1 MRTSF
6 YFFFTLLGIFSVAA
20 KDYLITDFGATGD
33 GKTLNTISIQ
43 KAIDRCSA
51 DGGGRV
57 VIPHGIF
64 VTGTVFLKSYV
75 DLHFDTNATLL
86 ASPNTADFPG
96 IFKKNNEKK
105 GVVQAE
111 GIENAAIT
119 GFGTIDGNGSNPTFL
134 IGGTDP
140 GRTFNLFLKD
150 CKNIKVQDIILR
162 NPSFWT
168 FRIYNCDVVFVHGVR
183 VYSHSNFNNDGMDVD
198 GRNIVISDCMIEAT
212 DDGLCLKSDDP
223 DHLCENIT
231 VTNCVI
237 ASNCNAI
244 KLGTASQSGFRN
256 ITISN
261 CVIKT
266 PDENDFFN
274 YAKFVA
280 PGITAP
286 IANSSGI
293 SLEMVDG
300 GTFEKVSITNI
311 TMNDVFTPVFI
322 RFSNRHNKPQ
332 YMKDIIIS
340 NIIANSESL
349 MTSSITGIPGYLVE
363 NIKISNV
370 IFNCAGGGLVDHVV
384 RTIPESE
391 KAYPENRMMGSS
403 MPSYGFYIRHAK
415 NITLDNIRF
424 NVGYTDQRPALWL
437 EDAHNVRL
445 DHIES
450 NMHNSS
456 EPYAWL
462 RDVSDV
468 VVSGFSAGYDIPLF
482 MRLEGKNTN
491 RVKLLFNDFSSV
503 RKLIERSKEVDKSA
517 VILQSN
523 LISEKK

>member
-1 MRTSF
+1 
-6 YFFFTLLGIFSVAA
+6 
-20 KDYLITDFGATGD
+20 
-33 GKTLNTISIQ
+33 
-43 KAIDRCSA
+43 
-51 DGGGRV
+51 
-57 VIPHGIF
+57 
-64 VTGTVFLKSYV
+64 
-75 DLHFDTNATLL
+75 
-86 ASPNTADFPG
+86 
-96 IFKKNNEKK
+96 
-105 GVVQAE
+105 
-111 GIENAAIT
+111 
-119 GFGTIDGNGSNPTFL
+119 
-134 IGGTDP
+134 
-140 GRTFNLFLKD
+140 
-150 CKNIKVQDIILR
+150 
-162 NPSFWT
+162 
-168 FRIYNCDVVFVHGVR
+168 
-183 VYSHSNFNNDGMDVD
+183 
-198 GRNIVISDCMIEAT
+198 
-212 DDGLCLKSDDP
+212 
-223 DHLCENIT
+223 
-231 VTNCVI
+231 
-237 ASNCNAI
+237 
-244 KLGTASQSGFRN
+244 
-256 ITISN
+256 
-261 CVIKT
+261 
-266 PDENDFFN
+266 
-274 YAKFVA
+274 
-280 PGITAP
+280 
-286 IANSSGI
+286 
-293 SLEMVDG
+293 MVDG

-403 MPSYGFYIRHAK
+403 LPSYGFYIRHAK

-482 MRLEGKNTN
+482 LRLEGKNTN